1 MQASSRHSEEPPELG
16 ALRALAQLLRA
27 HIARL
32 AHDAL
37 PRVPPLVI
45 KDHKR
50 AQEQRQRRPDRA
62 KRSGRNQRRNV
73 LGRVLVAEDVRR
85 DEAHEVREG
94 HAERRERDAAALV
107 RDVVVVPR
115 AEEHGR
121 RGRAPRHHEARKVRD
136 LKLALDV
143 DRRVDDEADEREQE
157 ARGDERE
164 PDARVVGREGEDEQ
178 EDGPDAVR
186 RDRVEVRLDCVV
198 PEAADDLRHEER
210 DGLQRDPE
218 TDLDPEPDVRG
229 GHEEDLECVFE
240 HERLVHDR
248 GGVLLDALEGDLALL
263 LGQEPGLGGRL
274 REVEEGEDRNWQD
287 SSVGGS
293 RRT

>member
-1 MQASSRHSEEPPELG
+1 MQASGRLEEPPELG

-45 KDHKR
+45 KDHER
-50 AQEQRQRRPDRA
+50 AEEQRQRRTGRA
-62 KRSGRNQRRNV
+62 KRSGRDQRRDV

-115 AEEHGR
+115 AEEDGR

-136 LKLALDV
+136 VQLALDV
-143 DRRVDDEADEREQE
+143 DRRVDNEPDEREQE

-164 PDARVVGREGEDEQ
+164 PDARVVGREGEDDRASVCRLSALLE
-178 EDGPDAVR
+178 EGLEAVVDSCLPVLLRWER
-186 RDRVEVRLDCVV
+186 RWV
-198 PEAADDLRHEER
+198 H
-210 DGLQRDPE
+210 
-218 TDLDPEPDVRG
+218 VRG
-229 GHEEDLECVFE
+229 L
-240 HERLVHDR
+240 RLF
-248 GGVLLDALEGDLALL
+248 GI
-263 LGQEPGLGGRL
+263 GQ
-274 REVEEGEDRNWQD
+274 W
-287 SSVGGS
+287 S
-293 RRT
+293 